1 VTSIPLVDLVAQYE
15 SLKRE
20 FDEALISVASSAAFV
35 GGEQLRLFESEF
47 AAYCGVETAV
57 GVGNGTDALVL
68 TLKALGIG
76 ADDEVITVSHTFT
89 ATAEA
94 IITVGALPVF
104 VDIHDDTMLMDISL
118 IEGAITDRTKAIMPV
133 HMNGQMC
140 DMTHVREIA
149 DKHDLLVIEDA
160 AQAHGA
166 EWDGKGVGQ
175 LSDAATFSFYPAK
188 NLGAFGDG
196 GAVISKDPNIVSSI
210 RNLANHGR
218 MTKYEHDRV
227 GFNSRLDNIQ
237 ASVLRVKLSRLA
249 DWNVLRRT
257 HAKRY
262 SDALASTNCQLPG
275 IADKAVPVWHIYAV
289 RVDGDRE
296 AIRASM
302 GEQGVSTGVHYPVPL
317 HLQSAYAELGYAAG
331 SLPVTEKVADSI
343 ISLPMFP
350 ELTDDQI
357 GRVVDVLG
365 TCIDESDVENSGT

>member
-1 VTSIPLVDLVAQYE
+1 MTSIPLVDLVAQYE
-15 SLKRE
+15 SLKQE
-20 FDEALISVASSAAFV
+20 FDDALISVASSAAFI

-47 AAYCGVETAV
+47 AAYCGVESAV
-57 GVGNGTDALVL
+57 GVGNGTDALVV

-76 ADDEVITVSHTFT
+76 AGDEVITVSHTFT

-104 VDIHDDTMLMDISL
+104 VDIDDDTMLMDTSL
-118 IEGAITDRTKAIMPV
+118 IEGAITTQTKAIMPV

-149 DKHDLLVIEDA
+149 DKHDLLVVEDA

-166 EWDGKGVGQ
+166 KWDGQDVGR

-196 GAVISKDPNIVSSI
+196 GAVISRDPNIVARV

-218 MTKYEHDRV
+218 TTKYEHDRI

-249 DWNVLRRT
+249 DWNVLRRA
-257 HAKRY
+257 HADRY
-262 SDALASTNCQLPG
+262 SDALASANCQLPG
-275 IADKAVPVWHIYAV
+275 IADEAVPVWHIYAV

-296 AIRASM
+296 AIRAKM

-317 HLQSAYAELGYAAG
+317 HQQSAYADLGYAPG
-331 SLPVTEKVADSI
+331 SLTMTEKVASSI

-357 GRVVDVLG
+357 DRVVAVLRSSIG
-365 TCIDESDVENSGT
+365 